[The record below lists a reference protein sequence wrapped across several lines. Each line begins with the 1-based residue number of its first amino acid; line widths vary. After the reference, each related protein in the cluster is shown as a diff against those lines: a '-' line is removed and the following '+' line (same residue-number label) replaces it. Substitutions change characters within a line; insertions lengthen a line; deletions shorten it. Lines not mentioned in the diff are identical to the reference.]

1 MNFKTL
7 HGTLLTLGLAMAT
20 PLGLASFHA
29 RAEDNPTP
37 LAAEAAAESAEIQ
50 FARYL
55 TESDVEMFGTFWCP
69 HSQHQRERFGE
80 EAFQLVEYIECDPRG
95 ENARPRRCEE
105 EGIRGY
111 PTWKINSQL
120 YPGDRSLEELAELSG
135 YEGSRNFAPTEP

>member
-1 MNFKTL
+1 MKFKIF

-20 PLGLASFHA
+20 PLGITSFNV
-29 RAEDNPTP
+29 RAEENPTP
-37 LAAEAAAESAEIQ
+37 RAAEAEESAERQ

-55 TESDVEMFGTFWCP
+55 TESGVEMFGAFWCP
-69 HSQHQRERFGE
+69 HCQHQRERFGE
-80 EAFQLVEYIECDPRG
+80 DAFQLVEYVECDPRG
-95 ENARPRRCEE
+95 ENARPQQCEE

-111 PTWKINSQL
+111 PTWKIKGQL